1 MALTPAQIKAMHT
14 GGVARVLRIRHGGYQ
29 VPGSQNGRVSTVLG
43 TDLRALS
50 GDCPAGRW
58 GLDCSHRA
66 AVAVRCAI
74 EHACSIQSA
83 RGGATGGANGAAPGS
98 ARSTS
103 PVPIAGRDRE
113 DAGARKGVVP
123 RGSAAPASS
132 GIPAVRRH
140 A

>member
-1 MALTPAQIKAMHT
+1 MALTPAQIKAMNY
-14 GGVARVLRIRHGGYQ
+14 GGVARVLRIRHGEYQ
-29 VPGSQNGRVSTVLG
+29 VPGSQNGRVYTVLG

-50 GDCPAGRW
+50 GDCPAVRR
-58 GLDCSHRA
+58 GLDCYHRA

-83 RGGATGGANGAAPGS
+83 SGGATGGANGAVPGS

-113 DAGARKGVVP
+113 DAGARQGVVP

>member
-83 RGGATGGANGAAPGS
+83 RGGATGGANGAVPGS

-113 DAGARKGVVP
+113 DAGARQGVVP